1 MKTFAKILVP
11 LVILGL
17 LLSVAAGIR
26 SNPPESPQ
34 RFNAGQPAIAVSG
47 EQVRLQNYRI
57 ELESYGSVQ
66 PRTQT
71 TLTAQVSGHVV
82 FVNPNIRDGGF
93 FDNGDVLVSID
104 PRDYQANVQIAQA
117 ILMDARQALSDA
129 EARSEQ
135 AREDWE
141 MLGNEGEP
149 PKLVLRLPQLEA
161 ARAGVLS
168 AEATLKKANL
178 ELERTNIVAPFAG
191 RVLQQ
196 IADVGQVVSPSAEI
210 AVIYAT
216 DYVEVRLPIRNRDLE
231 FVDLPVSYRDF
242 ETSEIAIPTE
252 IISDLVG
259 RTVWD
264 ARLVRTEGAIDQT
277 ARQLHVVAQIDDPF
291 SMRADGRPQLKIG
304 QYVTARLAGHTL
316 KNVLVIPNAAIYQ
329 GSYVYIVEGDILQR
343 REVEIA
349 WQNDRDAIIRRGLT
363 DGDTLVTT
371 PLGQV
376 TSGVKVSMVQ
386 DDSLD
391 TVDNIETVVPADGSS
406 S

>member
-1 MKTFAKILVP
+1 MKTAAKILAP
-11 LVILGL
+11 LIIIGL
-17 LLSVAAGIR
+17 LLAVAAGIR
-26 SNPPESPQ
+26 SNPPEPPQ
-34 RFNAGQPAIAVSG
+34 RFNPGQRAIAVTAAPI
-47 EQVRLQNYRI
+47 QLQDYRI

-71 TLTAQVSGHVV
+71 TLTAQVSGQIV

-93 FDNGDVLVSID
+93 FDKGDVLVSID
-104 PRDYQANVQIAQA
+104 PRDYRANVQIAQA
-117 ILMDARQALSDA
+117 GLMDARQTLADA
-129 EARSEQ
+129 SARSEQ

-141 MLGNEGEP
+141 MLGNKGTP
-149 PKLVLRLPQLEA
+149 PDLVLRLPQLEA
-161 ARAGVLS
+161 AKAGVLS
-168 AEATLKKANL
+168 AEATLQKANL

-196 IADVGQVVSPSAEI
+196 VADIGQVVSPSSDV

-231 FVDLPVSYRDF
+231 FVDLPVMYRDIVIN
-242 ETSEIAIPTE
+242 ETAIPAQ

-259 RTVWD
+259 RAVWD

-291 SMRADGRPQLKIG
+291 ARRDDDRPQLKIG

-316 KNVLVIPNAAIYQ
+316 RDVLVIPNAAIYQ
-329 GSYVYIVEGDILQR
+329 GSYVYIVEDDILQR
-343 REVEIA
+343 RDVEIA
-349 WQNDRDAIIRRGLT
+349 WQNDRDAIIRSGLE
-363 DGDTLVTT
+363 DGEILVTT

-376 TSGVKVSMVQ
+376 TSGVRVSMVQ
-386 DDSLD
+386 DESPASAEDP
-391 TVDNIETVVPADGSS
+391 ETAVAAAGNKP
-406 S
+406 